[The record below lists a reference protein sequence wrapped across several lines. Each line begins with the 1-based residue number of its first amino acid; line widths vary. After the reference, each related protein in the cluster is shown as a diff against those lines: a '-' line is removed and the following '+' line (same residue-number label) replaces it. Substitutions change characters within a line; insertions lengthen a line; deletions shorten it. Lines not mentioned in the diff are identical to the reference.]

1 MKGYEIDYKIC
12 GIVTRVLCVTNA
24 RDVMHYRSHGVIG
37 IGGNSTG
44 KEFMLKLMK
53 SLNVSNAISLF
64 FGTYFT
70 ELTVGGLNEEY
81 VKEGS
86 ELDFFETSPEW
97 TMKINSIEVD
107 NVTLGDN
114 ILAMV
119 DTGSSLLV
127 FPEAIF

>member
-1 MKGYEIDYKIC
+1 
-12 GIVTRVLCVTNA
+12 
-24 RDVMHYRSHGVIG
+24 MHYRSHGVIG

-44 KEFMLKLMK
+44 KEFMMKLMK
-53 SLNVSNAISLF
+53 SLNVSNTISLF

-86 ELDFFETSPEW
+86 QLDYFETSPEW
-97 TMKINSIEVD
+97 TMKIGAIEVD
-107 NVTLGDN
+107 NVTLGEN
-114 ILAMV
+114 ILGMV